1 MLAALSPWQ
10 IVSSSAG
17 RAVASASY
25 LEQAT
30 GLTASRDDRLREI
43 YLGSWQGLTR
53 EEAADRFP
61 DEHDAWMRGEDVR
74 RGGGETYAEVG
85 VRAGAALKEA
95 LAGVPS
101 GGLLVVV
108 THGGS
113 ARAVIGS
120 MLELPPEHW
129 WRFAPLG
136 NARWSL
142 LIEGKRGWRLAE
154 HNAGVTERFS
164 ALTESGD
171 DTRTG

>member
-1 MLAALSPWQ
+1 VLAALSPWQ

-17 RAVASASY
+17 RAVASAGY

-43 YLGSWQGLTR
+43 YLGTWQGLTR
-53 EEAADRFP
+53 EEVGARFP
-61 DEHDAWMRGEDVR
+61 DEFAAWMRGEDVR
-74 RGGGETYAEVG
+74 CGGGETYAEVG
-85 VRAGAALKEA
+85 VRAGEA
-95 LAGVPS
+95 LREALVEVPG

-120 MLELPPEHW
+120 MLALPPEHW

-142 LIEGKRGWRLAE
+142 LSEGTRGWRLAE
-154 HNAGVTERFS
+154 HNAGVTERFT